1 MYNIFDNIMPP
12 NCLHPRMDQVYVTWY
27 INWARLLVLGLVPF
41 SAISFLNTKIY
52 VAIRSV
58 SHTHVRR
65 VTRVTCQ
72 TAAEGAAAQG
82 GPHVRGADADRGRV
96 HGLQPAQAAAQHAR
110 DHRHTTSQQVDKI
123 LL

>member
-1 MYNIFDNIMPP
+1 
-12 NCLHPRMDQVYVTWY
+12 MDQVYVTWY

-65 VTRVTCQ
+65 VTHHTCHVSGGGGRGGGARR
-72 TAAEGAAAQG
+72 TAC
-82 GPHVRGADADRGRV
+82 PWC
-96 HGLQPAQAAAQHAR
+96 
-110 DHRHTTSQQVDKI
+110 
-123 LL
+123 